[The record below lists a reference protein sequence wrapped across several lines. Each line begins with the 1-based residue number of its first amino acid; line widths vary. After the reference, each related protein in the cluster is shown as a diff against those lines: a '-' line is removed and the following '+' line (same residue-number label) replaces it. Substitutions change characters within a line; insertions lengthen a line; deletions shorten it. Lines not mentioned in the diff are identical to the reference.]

1 MSSYKNNSGNI
12 LFKNNFEINQNNRIN
27 LNDCQKFNSFKFQHF
42 NNFFNNFFH
51 DKLKSQL
58 INYSSE
64 KKVNA
69 PSIFKNEILN
79 ETLSEKTFSDFNDK
93 QNKIFIHKNNGIMNA
108 KLINNSTYQ
117 TYNNSNS
124 PTKYSSIDKL
134 YISKYNTSKLY
145 NKSTSVNSKYFSKE
159 QYTTPNISCN
169 KPKTNNS
176 GHKIK
181 LKLDISSISN
191 NNFNTP
197 SKRINNT
204 SELFFIKDYNKSNKV
219 QQLPKDAA
227 NCLLLF
233 LKKNKKNLIKTSKY
247 NRIYKKYKNIID
259 NIIDNIPEEDLNKK
273 NNHENILGY
282 CKRKD
287 LDGGNILNT
296 ASLNVNNYNSKSEK
310 QRHIQLLSELN
321 ILKGN
326 IEKNKL
332 QKTLYIKDFL
342 NKYNINY
349 NEKQLI
355 LFEKFL
361 EDFNIKKYG
370 TFLQPKLSI
379 KNMINKIFNKAEK
392 FKLEN
397 KDKKIVIPTLNVK
410 TSIQNNEK
418 NKKEIESYSLYNRDK
433 QTNKNYKEKSLNLS
447 NTSSFLKEMEKQ
459 KLVFKPH
466 KTYLSNYNLIIEDI
480 GKEIGQI
487 ESEIIIEKKYKNLL
501 PNLLKNKN
509 KKANE
514 LTISDMNLFIT
525 SKKDKNLNTN
535 IKTEKSVDHIRR
547 NMVRKTTKKIIDKLN
562 KQRNYDKVEFKDIKR
577 KLKLTEYIVYN
588 KAKNKLKLE
597 NLKKRE
603 LYEYSKKKDNNINN

>member
-93 QNKIFIHKNNGIMNA
+93 QKKIFIHKNNGIMNA

-247 NRIYKKYKNIID
+247 NRIYKKFKNIID

-296 ASLNVNNYNSKSEK
+296 ASLNLNNYNSKSEK

-332 QKTLYIKDFL
+332 
-342 NKYNINY
+342 
-349 NEKQLI
+349 
-355 LFEKFL
+355 FL

-562 KQRNYDKVEFKDIKR
+562 KERNYDKVEFKDIKR

>member
-1 MSSYKNNSGNI
+1 MSSYKNNSGNNLI
-12 LFKNNFEINQNNRIN
+12 KNNFEINQNNRIN
-27 LNDCQKFNSFKFQHF
+27 LDNCQQFNSFKFQHF

-58 INYSSE
+58 INYLSYKDSR
-64 KKVNA
+64 
-69 PSIFKNEILN
+69 PSIFKNEILS
-79 ETLSEKTFSDFNDK
+79 ETLSEKTFSELNDK
-93 QNKIFIHKNNGIMNA
+93 QKKIFLKNNNGIINA

-124 PTKYSSIDKL
+124 PTKYSSIDRL
-134 YISKYNTSKLY
+134 YISKINNSKLN

-159 QYTTPNISCN
+159 QYTTSNISRN
-169 KPKTNNS
+169 KTNNLS
-176 GHKIK
+176 HKIK

-191 NNFNTP
+191 NNFNATP
-197 SKRINNT
+197 KRINYT
-204 SELFFIKDYNKSNKV
+204 SELFFLKDINKINQV

-259 NIIDNIPEEDLNKK
+259 NVIDYIPEENPNK
-273 NNHENILGY
+273 NNNNSNILGY
-282 CKRKD
+282 YKRKA

-296 ASLNVNNYNSKSEK
+296 ASLNKNDYNSKSEK
-310 QRHIQLLSELN
+310 QRHIQILNDLN

-326 IEKNKL
+326 IEKNNI
-332 QKTLYIKDFL
+332 QKTLYIRDFL

-349 NEKQLI
+349 NDKQLT
-355 LFEKFL
+355 LFGKFL
-361 EDFNIKKYG
+361 DDFNIKKYE
-370 TFLQPKLSI
+370 TFLEPKFSI
-379 KNMINKIFNKAEK
+379 KNMINKIFNEEEK
-392 FKLEN
+392 FKLDN
-397 KDKKIVIPTLNVK
+397 KEKKILIPELNIK
-410 TSIQNNEK
+410 TSIQNKEN

-447 NTSSFLKEMEKQ
+447 NTNSFLKEMEKQ

-466 KTYLSNYNLIIEDI
+466 KTYLSNYKLIIKDI

-487 ESEIIIEKKYKNLL
+487 ESEIITEKEYKNLL
-501 PNLLKNKN
+501 PNLLKNKT
-509 KKANE
+509 KKANK

-525 SKKDKNLNTN
+525 TNKNKNKKSNGN
-535 IKTEKSVDHIRR
+535 IKTEKSVDYIRR
-547 NMVRKTTKKIIDKLN
+547 NMNRKTTKKIIDKLN
-562 KQRNYDKVEFKDIKR
+562 KQRNFDKVEFTDIKR

-588 KAKNKLKLE
+588 KAKNKLKFE
-597 NLKKRE
+597 NLERKE
-603 LYEYSKKKDNNINN
+603 LYEYSKKKDNNKNN